1 MSHIFCWT
9 RGNRFCKLAA
19 VKVGGQEIDNKI
31 MARIQ
36 EVIDGN
42 PGMSRVKLSRRICE
56 ELRWRS
62 RNGRL
67 KEVNCRKALTKLHR
81 DGKIRLAE
89 AGRFEGKRKPRRE
102 PERVSPEA
110 VTSGVLKDF
119 RLLSIKL
126 CLMSNSSSGLLKARL
141 KHSIELR
148 KSRGDGACNGSPSA
162 IFQR

>member
-1 MSHIFCWT
+1 MSQIFCWT
-9 RGNRFCKLAA
+9 RGNRLCKLAE

-42 PGMSRVKLSRRICE
+42 PDMSRVKLSRRICE

-81 DGKIRLAE
+81 EGKIRLPE
-89 AGRFEGKRKPRRE
+89 AKKFEGRRKP
-102 PERVSPEA
+102 
-110 VTSGVLKDF
+110 
-119 RLLSIKL
+119 
-126 CLMSNSSSGLLKARL
+126 
-141 KHSIELR
+141 
-148 KSRGDGACNGSPSA
+148 
-162 IFQR
+162 